1 MKLLIIY
8 HCGLSGDVKASY
20 REYVG
25 QGIDLAV
32 IVPSKIILQL
42 PHTSSG
48 GYFYGSKDDESGYR
62 FFPVDLRKPQ
72 SYGEGFKFFQLFKT
86 IKKINPDVIH
96 VYDEYSSFYLAQVII
111 CRNILY
117 GHPSKTG
124 ILAKPKI
131 LASLRKDT
139 AWRGKKVPIVCY
151 AAQNIQNKILPPSFI
166 FDSLGHFLKRTL
178 RKIIQPIALFLNK
191 KYLDGVTGISTEPLE
206 IIKKI
211 GARMP
216 MRRIFY
222 GVDFGVFYPKSR
234 NVYREKLGIPKD
246 IKLIGNIGRF
256 NEEKG
261 LQNLIKA
268 TSQLDKYYLM
278 LLGSGTYEP
287 TLQNIIDSLGLRKRF
302 FHFKNIDRQDLA
314 NYYNVLDVFVLPS
327 LTTLD
332 WKEQYG
338 RVLVEA
344 MACGLTI
351 VGSSSGAISEVLEGY
366 PKSLIFK
373 EDDVKDLIEKIKEAE
388 NLKFPENFNL
398 DEFLYKFGVE
408 NFVREHIKFYNE
420 LLK

>member
-1 MKLLIIY
+1 MKLLIVY

-20 REYVG
+20 REYVR
-25 QGIDLAV
+25 QGIDLTV
-32 IVPSKIILQL
+32 IVPSKIGLAL
-42 PHTSSG
+42 PHTYSG
-48 GYFYGSKDDESGYR
+48 GYFYSSKDDESGYR

-72 SYGEGFKFFQLFKT
+72 SYGEGFKFFQLFKA
-86 IKKINPDVIH
+86 IKRIQPDVIH
-96 VYDEYSSFYLAQVII
+96 VYDEYSSFYLTQVII

-117 GHPSKTG
+117 G
-124 ILAKPKI
+124 
-131 LASLRKDT
+131 R
-139 AWRGKKVPIVCY
+139 KVPVICY
-151 AAQNIQNKILPPSFI
+151 AAQNIQYKILPPPFV

-178 RKIIQPIALFLNK
+178 RKVIQPIALFLNE

-211 GARMP
+211 GATMP

-222 GVDFGVFYPKSR
+222 GVDFAVFRPKFR
-234 NVYREKLGIPKD
+234 DGCREKLGIPKD
-246 IKLIGNIGRF
+246 VTLVGNIGRF
-256 NEEKG
+256 DEEKG
-261 LQNLIKA
+261 LQNLIRA
-268 TSQLDKYYLM
+268 VSRLDGYYLM
-278 LLGSGTYEP
+278 LLGGGAHEP
-287 TLQNIIDSLGLRKRF
+287 TLQNMIDSLGLRKRF

-344 MACGLTI
+344 MACGLPV
-351 VGSSSGAISEVLEGY
+351 VGSSSGAISEVLESY

-373 EDDVKDLIEKIKEAE
+373 EDDVEDLIEKITEVE

-398 DEFLYKFGVE
+398 DKFLYKFGVE
-408 NFVREHIKFYNE
+408 NFVKEHIKFYQE